1 MQLQTSNG
9 YTYDIDWIDTV
20 ITGELFMQMQTTQR
34 LPEVAAEFDGLEWMK
49 RIDANQ
55 GDKLFEG
62 YCVLTMVKRV
72 APDAVIMTF
81 EKGVDAN
88 GDAN

>member
-1 MQLQTSNG
+1 MRLQTSNG

-20 ITGELFMQMQTTQR
+20 ISGELFMQMQTTQR
-34 LPEVAAEFDGLEWMK
+34 LPEVAAEFENLEWMK
-49 RIDANQ
+49 RIDVNQ

-72 APDAVIMTF
+72 APDVVILTF
-81 EKGVDAN
+81 ERG
-88 GDAN
+88 GTQ

>member
-1 MQLQTSNG
+1 MQLKTSKS

-20 ITGELFMQMQTTQR
+20 PTGQLFMQMQNSQC

-72 APDAVIMTF
+72 APDVVILTF
-81 EKGVDAN
+81 ERG
-88 GDAN
+88 GTQ